1 MIKKIPLAVAMK
13 NISILFFILFS
24 FTPFT
29 FSQHQIDRQIQ
40 LGLSKIYNFNWSDGL
55 KVFNKLI
62 KEDPKDPRGYY
73 YKSTIYL
80 WYFLGNFNEAY
91 LDTFNQLAD
100 KSIDFANHKLKAKP
114 TPEINYIIGSVYYNK
129 SIAEAR
135 SGNYLQAIWMSNQM
149 KKYLDAAVKE
159 NPDLYDAYLGLGLYN
174 FALSQIPSTLRWA
187 TNLIGM
193 SADKEAGLDY
203 VKKATVRGTLS
214 KVDAEFYLSQIYS
227 RVIVDYPAAK
237 DLLSKLFKRY
247 PKNLLFEF
255 SLAWVNYELNDLNS
269 AEKQLRNVVSS
280 KDTLYSFVVSNAEFM
295 LGNVYFAK
303 DNCDSAITYYQ
314 RFLEDALNNDYK
326 GISNLNIG
334 LCYEIDGNRKEAL
347 KYYEKAST
355 GNSDIDEDLYAERKK
370 DVLLENKLSEN
381 QIKLIKYFNLI
392 KQNRLKA
399 AKDSLLN
406 FIEQPKVGNQSLS
419 QAYLYLSQI
428 SLYQKRYK
436 ESLDFAVNCIK
447 TEIENDKW
455 IHAYAYYFAA
465 WDSYYL
471 KNYLDAKLFLLQIDD
486 LDDYDFSNSLQ
497 DKIYTLQRLLPA
509 EKTK

>member
-1 MIKKIPLAVAMK
+1 MIKKISLAVGMK
-13 NISILFFILFS
+13 NISNLLLVLFL

-29 FSQHQIDRQIQ
+29 FSQHAVDRQIQ
-40 LGLSKIYNFNWSDGL
+40 LGLNKIYNFNWSDGL

-62 KEDPKDPRGYY
+62 KDDPKDPRGYY
-73 YKSTIYL
+73 YKSTVYL
-80 WYFLGNFNEAY
+80 WYYLGNFNEAY
-91 LDTFNQLAD
+91 LDTFSQLAN
-100 KSIDFANHKLKAKP
+100 KSIDLANQKLKTKP

-129 SIAEAR
+129 LIAEAR

-203 VKKATVRGTLS
+203 VKKAVERGTFS

-269 AEKQLRNVVSS
+269 AEKQLRNVISS

-303 DNCDSAITYYQ
+303 DNCDSATTYYQ
-314 RFLEDALNNDYK
+314 RFLDDALNNDYK
-326 GISNLNIG
+326 GIANLNIG
-334 LCYEIDGNRKEAL
+334 LCYEIDGSRKEAL

-355 GNSDIDEDLYAERKK
+355 GNSDIDEDLYAQRKK

-406 FIEQPKVGNQSLS
+406 IIEQPKVGNQSLS

-447 TEIENDKW
+447 TEIESDKW
-455 IHAYAYYFAA
+455 IHAYAYYYAA

-471 KNYLDAKLFLLQIDD
+471 KNYLYAKLFLLQIDD
-486 LDDYDFSNSLQ
+486 LEDYDFSNSLQ